1 MSVEEKNL
9 IIYASLLGVA
19 LIVLLSVL
27 FFTFYKVRQKMLL
40 EKFEEQRRHQK
51 ELNNITLE
59 IQNQTLK
66 NIGRELHDNI
76 GQKLTLASLQVGTM
90 KVGSAL
96 KLEEQSLLSDILQ
109 ESIKDLRSLSKTLN
123 SDVVADNGLLFSI
136 KQEVSRLD
144 RLNYVQVKLQVLG
157 KEYRLDRE
165 KELVLFR
172 IFQEAINNILK
183 HAQASCLHI
192 TLHYTNQEFILELED
207 DGVGFD
213 IHSKQT
219 SSGLKNM
226 RSRAKLIQ
234 AAFYIKSNSL
244 NGTKLKVTLSS

>member
-96 KLEEQSLLSDILQ
+96 KLEEQSSLSDILQ